1 MILQKDEK
9 IIYETTGQV
18 SWGFVILWL
27 LTLIFIFG
35 FVLILIGIFT
45 AFSKFYV
52 TNNRVIFEAN
62 SNQDEIYLNQIESI
76 QFLNGT
82 ITIVGAG
89 WKKHKF
95 QSVKNATE
103 FAQIISE
110 NIHK

>member
-35 FVLILIGIFT
+35 FVLILIGVFM
-45 AFSKFYV
+45 AFSKLYI
-52 TNNRVIFEAN
+52 TNKRVVGEMF
-62 SNQDEIYLNQIESI
+62 SYQDEIYLNQIESI
-76 QFLNGT
+76 QYLNGT
-82 ITIVGAG
+82 ITIVWTG

-95 QSVKNATE
+95 QSIKNAKE